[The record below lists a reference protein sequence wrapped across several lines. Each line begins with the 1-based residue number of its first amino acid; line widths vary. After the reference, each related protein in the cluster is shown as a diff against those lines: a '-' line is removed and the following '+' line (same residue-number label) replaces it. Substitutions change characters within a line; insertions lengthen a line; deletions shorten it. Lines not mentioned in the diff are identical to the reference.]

1 VDDVKLNG
9 KLTLGENT
17 ADNGGARIALMALHE
32 VLNGQEDKVEGFTPD
47 QRFFLGFAQ
56 IWCENSSPQAERQQA
71 LTNPHSP
78 GRYRVNG
85 TLQNM
90 PEFQKAFSCK
100 AGQPMVSDNAC
111 RVW

>member
-1 VDDVKLNG
+1 VDDVKVNG

-17 ADNGGARIALMALHE
+17 ADNGGIRVSLMALHD
-32 VLNGQEDKVEGFTPD
+32 VLKGKEEMIDGLTPD
-47 QRFFLGFAQ
+47 QRFFLGYAQ
-56 IWCENSSPQAERQQA
+56 IWCENSTPQYSRQQA

-90 PEFQKAFSCK
+90 PEFQKAYSCK
-100 AGQPMVSDNAC
+100 AGQPMVSANAC

>member
-1 VDDVKLNG
+1 
-9 KLTLGENT
+9 LGENT
-17 ADNGGARIALMALHE
+17 ADNGGLRVALMALQE
-32 VLNGQEDKVEGFTPD
+32 TVKGKESVLDGFTPE

-56 IWCENSSPQAERQQA
+56 IWCENSTPQSERQQA

-78 GRYRVNG
+78 GRYRVDG

-100 AGQPMVSDNAC
+100 ASQPMVSSNAC

>member
-1 VDDVKLNG
+1 MNG

-17 ADNGGARIALMALHE
+17 ADNGGLRVALMALHD
-32 VLNGQEDKVEGFTPD
+32 VLQGKDQKIDGFTAD
-47 QRFFLGFAQ
+47 QRFFIGYAQ
-56 IWCENSSPQAERQQA
+56 IWCENSTPQALRQQA

-78 GRYRVNG
+78 GQYRVNG

-100 AGQPMVSDNAC
+100 AGQPMVSQNAC
-111 RVW
+111 HVW